1 MNAKV
6 KSKDSLE
13 QKILHECLVILK
25 NQGLS
30 QLSLRAIAKSLDVS
44 HSAPYRHFESKEHL
58 LARLFEHG
66 FQTLHQEI
74 STNLP
79 EAYKTDE
86 LVKRFYLML
95 ENIISFAS
103 SNPDLYL
110 FMFGSCPFDKSLFP
124 EAVSK
129 ADQAYSLLCD
139 QLRAMQANNLIL
151 PGDIDQQAFFTFSA
165 IHGYAS
171 LLINGLVEAKGAKAL
186 TTDDIKSYIQHN
198 ILRALEKNENT
209 AGNKAPFCY

>member
-1 MNAKV
+1 MNDKV

-25 NQGLS
+25 NESIS
-30 QLSLRAIAKSLDVS
+30 QLSLRAIAKALNVS

-58 LARLFEHG
+58 LARLYEHG

-74 STNLP
+74 SKDLP
-79 EAYKTDE
+79 EAYKTDQ
-86 LVKRFYLML
+86 LVSRFYRMF
-95 ENIISFAS
+95 ENYTNFAS
-103 SNPDLYL
+103 NNPDLYL

-151 PGDIDQQAFFTFSA
+151 PGDIDQQAFSPFPP
-165 IHGYAS
+165 
-171 LLINGLVEAKGAKAL
+171 L
-186 TTDDIKSYIQHN
+186 TGT
-198 ILRALEKNENT
+198 RA
-209 AGNKAPFCY
+209 C